1 MILTWLILIPLV
13 GGCAA
18 YLAGRS
24 SANWARGTALV
35 ATLMNLVLT
44 IALWAG
50 HSPDLSRL
58 GSNGPWLA
66 EQQVSWIPQLGISY
80 HLALDGL
87 SLLLVV
93 LTAFIGVISVLIS
106 WREIEDRVGLFHGM
120 LLWILAGINGVF
132 MALDLFL
139 FYFFWEVML
148 VPMYFLI
155 GIWGHEQ
162 RVYAAIKFFLFTL
175 TSGLLM
181 LLAILGVYVIHGKT
195 TGIWTF
201 DFPQLLGTPFDPRV
215 AMWLMLGFFVGFAV
229 KLPAVPFHNWLP
241 DAHTEAP
248 TAGSVILAGLLL
260 KTGAYGLIRFVVP
273 LFPGAVERFAPVA
286 MTLGVI
292 GIVYGALVAF
302 SQTDLKRLVAY
313 TSVSHM
319 GFVLLGIFTWNEL
332 ALQGTVMQMICHGI
346 STGALFILVGMLYER
361 IHTRDVGRMGG
372 LWTAVPRM
380 GAMAM
385 VFAMASLGLPGLGN
399 FVGEFLVLFGAFRAH
414 IPLAIIATVGVVF
427 ATIYSLWI
435 VQRAFHGPRPSKKLL
450 PDLSARETVI
460 LAVLVMAIVWLGLF
474 PQPVLDTT
482 RPVFE
487 GMTPPVSAAPPPAAK
502 GGLAARLASP
512 PRAGPISAGFA
523 ETDMA
528 QPEAGRLP

>member
-1 MILTWLILIPLV
+1 
-13 GGCAA
+13 
-18 YLAGRS
+18 
-24 SANWARGTALV
+24 
-35 ATLMNLVLT
+35 
-44 IALWAG
+44 
-50 HSPDLSRL
+50 
-58 GSNGPWLA
+58 
-66 EQQVSWIPQLGISY
+66 
-80 HLALDGL
+80 
-87 SLLLVV
+87 
-93 LTAFIGVISVLIS
+93 
-106 WREIEDRVGLFHGM
+106 
-120 LLWILAGINGVF
+120 LAGINGVF
-132 MALDLFL
+132 LALDLFL

-162 RVYAAIKFFLFTL
+162 RIYAAIKFFLFTL
-175 TSGLLM
+175 ASGLLM
-181 LLAILGVYVIHGKT
+181 LLAILGVYVIHGRT
-195 TGIWTF
+195 TGVWTF
-201 DFPQLLGTPFDPRV
+201 DFPQLLGTSFDPHV

-273 LFPGAVERFAPVA
+273 LFPAAVERFAPVA

-319 GFVLLGIFTWNEL
+319 GFVLLGIFAWNEL

-361 IHTRDVGRMGG
+361 IHTRDMGSMGG

-435 VQRAFHGPRPSKKLL
+435 VQRAFHGPRPDEKVL
-450 PDLSARETVI
+450 PDLTARETLV

-474 PQPVLDTT
+474 PQPVFDTA

-487 GMTPPVSAAPPPAAK
+487 EMTPPVSAAPPPGSSSEPVAQAALPQSCRHT
-502 GGLAARLASP
+502 GARLGGTWIPA
-512 PRAGPISAGFA
+512 A
-523 ETDMA
+523 
-528 QPEAGRLP
+528 EAGRLP